1 MLKGSK
7 LTWDAVWECV
17 KCCAKFEKWNNAG
30 TWLEIFLSPSPAR
43 MYKAR
48 QVDIYCLKVFVCF
61 LGELR
66 TPSFTFEIIWPLVTF
81 FVKIYWCCGVY
92 EHRMA
97 KWYFLKS
104 NNLPHASCCISW
116 LTTVLHFSVAR
127 IHSYSDRPPDLLLL
141 AEHNDRPLEDYM

>member
-30 TWLEIFLSPSPAR
+30 TWLEIFLSPSPSK

-97 KWYFLKS
+97 RWYFLKS
-104 NNLPHASCCISW
+104 NNLPHAASADWPRSFTSPWRGFIPTPTVHLIFYCW
-116 LTTVLHFSVAR
+116 LSTMIV
-127 IHSYSDRPPDLLLL
+127 P
-141 AEHNDRPLEDYM
+141 